1 MFKNRFQVNGS
12 KGGKASQEE
21 QRTWVGIFKES
32 QDINSYHLL
41 TAQTFTAWGGL
52 GLLWVSRQLCPAM
65 SNNKIMIKISLDT
78 L

>member
-32 QDINSYHLL
+32 KDINYHLL
-41 TAQTFTAWGGL
+41 TAQSFTAWGGL
-52 GLLWVSRQLCPAM
+52 GLLWVSRQLCPAT

>member
-32 QDINSYHLL
+32 KDINSYHLL
-41 TAQTFTAWGGL
+41 TARSFTAQGGF
-52 GLLWVSRQLCPAM
+52 GILWVPGNYALPRA
-65 SNNKIMIKISLDT
+65 IIKL
-78 L
+78 

>member
-1 MFKNRFQVNGS
+1 MFKNRFQMNGS

-41 TAQTFTAWGGL
+41 TAQSFTARGGF
-52 GLLWVSRQLCPAM
+52 GLLWVSRQLCPAT
-65 SNNKIMIKISLDT
+65 SNNKIMIKIPLDI

>member
-41 TAQTFTAWGGL
+41 TAQSFTAQGGL
-52 GLLWVSRQLCPAM
+52 GLLWVSRQLRPAT
-65 SNNKIMIKISLDT
+65 SNNKIMIKIPLDT